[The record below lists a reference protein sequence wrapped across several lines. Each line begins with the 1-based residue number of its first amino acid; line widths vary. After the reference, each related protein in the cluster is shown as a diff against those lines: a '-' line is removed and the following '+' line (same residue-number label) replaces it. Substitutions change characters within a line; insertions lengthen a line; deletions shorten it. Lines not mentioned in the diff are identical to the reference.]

1 MGMGQLCLCQ
11 HTHVKVVLP
20 LCHLPLNPR
29 GRKQF
34 DYHGGIVNPQPAV
47 LAMAAYMARPGSR
60 DQETYLSRLIG
71 TKSIKNWFTKSI
83 YHTVNRLRSFLS
95 SCHQVIIPLFSTY

>member
-1 MGMGQLCLCQ
+1 MGMGQLCFYQ

-20 LCHLPLNPR
+20 LSLLPLNPR

-60 DQETYLSRLIG
+60 DQETYLGAYECIDLRYILWLI
-71 TKSIKNWFTKSI
+71 SN
-83 YHTVNRLRSFLS
+83 L
-95 SCHQVIIPLFSTY
+95 

>member
-1 MGMGQLCLCQ
+1 MVERICQARAILGQAQISYLLIYDSCMVKLKLCLCQ
-11 HTHVKVVLP
+11 HTRVKVVLP
-20 LCHLPLNPR
+20 VSHLPLNPR

-60 DQETYLSRLIG
+60 DQETYL
-71 TKSIKNWFTKSI
+71 
-83 YHTVNRLRSFLS
+83 
-95 SCHQVIIPLFSTY
+95 IIALV

>member
-1 MGMGQLCLCQ
+1 MHGLGRGQLCFYQ
-11 HTHVKVVLP
+11 HTHIKVVLP

-60 DQETYLSRLIG
+60 DRETYLGFLLHL
-71 TKSIKNWFTKSI
+71 FTISVYI
-83 YHTVNRLRSFLS
+83 YHMFNHL
-95 SCHQVIIPLFSTY
+95 